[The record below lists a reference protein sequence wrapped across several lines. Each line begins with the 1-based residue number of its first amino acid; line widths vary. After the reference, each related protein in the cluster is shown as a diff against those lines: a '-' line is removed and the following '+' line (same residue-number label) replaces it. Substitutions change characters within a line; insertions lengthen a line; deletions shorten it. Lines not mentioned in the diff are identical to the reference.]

1 MSGSPSLSIALM
13 NPFFWPEVRRGS
25 ERHVHDLA
33 TDLVA
38 LGCRPHV
45 ITSHPGLPRQSVED
59 GFPVT
64 RHWRPPEKPWA
75 MRKVEPNLSHVP
87 FSYGSLVRGD
97 FDLAHAF
104 YPTDA
109 LAGLRWARRTGRPAV
124 FSYMGH
130 PSRPML
136 ATYRLRRAMLER
148 VIGESDAVVTLSR
161 SAHDALWRWFAVESR
176 VIYPRVDLGA
186 FTTGD
191 GRAEQPTI
199 ACASAVDDARKRIP
213 LLLRA
218 FALVRKQRPQAR
230 LLLTRPGDQALA
242 RRLTDDNPG
251 VELVPRERPVA
262 TVFREAWVSGLT
274 SYNEAFGL
282 VLVESLACG
291 TPVFGA
297 REGGVT
303 EIVDSA
309 EIGRLF
315 DGDDEREVAT
325 AILETFELA
334 EAPGTAAACRARA
347 EKFDTASGARE
358 HVELYE
364 ELTS

>member
-1 MSGSPSLSIALM
+1 M
-13 NPFFWPEVRRGS
+13 
-25 ERHVHDLA
+25 
-33 TDLVA
+33 
-38 LGCRPHV
+38 
-45 ITSHPGLPRQSVED
+45 
-59 GFPVT
+59 
-64 RHWRPPEKPWA
+64 
-75 MRKVEPNLSHVP
+75 
-87 FSYGSLVRGD
+87 
-97 FDLAHAF
+97 
-104 YPTDA
+104 
-109 LAGLRWARRTGRPAV
+109 
-124 FSYMGH
+124 
-130 PSRPML
+130 
-136 ATYRLRRAMLER
+136 
-148 VIGESDAVVTLSR
+148 
-161 SAHDALWRWFAVESR
+161 
-176 VIYPRVDLGA
+176 
-186 FTTGD
+186 
-191 GRAEQPTI
+191 
-199 ACASAVDDARKRIP
+199 
-213 LLLRA
+213 
-218 FALVRKQRPQAR
+218 
-230 LLLTRPGDQALA
+230 
-242 RRLTDDNPG
+242 
-251 VELVPRERPVA
+251 
-262 TVFREAWVSGLT
+262 FREAWVSGLT